1 MKNVMLYM
9 YCMNIYIK
17 VKIVIIVQNN
27 KMFVCDRTR
36 FVVLEQVVK
45 SENMKQNIHYFNIQK
60 CKCK

>member
-36 FVVLEQVVK
+36 FVVLE
-45 SENMKQNIHYFNIQK
+45 
-60 CKCK
+60 